1 MLVSFSKCLLI
12 PQPVATGKKLNSVQS
27 LEIAL
32 TLHDTN
38 RNRVYRRSN
47 RISCLSG
54 AGRVKGGRIVF
65 SAGRQVRSGEEL
77 IIKATR
83 LRGSIEVAH

>member
-1 MLVSFSKCLLI
+1 MFLFSKCILI
-12 PQPVATGKKLNSVQS
+12 SELVATGKKLNSVQS

-32 TLHDTN
+32 TLHDTQIEIAYTDALIEFHA
-38 RNRVYRRSN
+38 YRELDVSRE
-47 RISCLSG
+47 G
-54 AGRVKGGRIVF
+54 VVF

-83 LRGSIEVAH
+83 LRGSIEVAY

>member
-32 TLHDTN
+32 TLHDTQIEIAYTDDLIEFHA
-38 RNRVYRRSN
+38 YRELDVSRE
-47 RISCLSG
+47 
-54 AGRVKGGRIVF
+54 GG
-65 SAGRQVRSGEEL
+65 
-77 IIKATR
+77 
-83 LRGSIEVAH
+83 